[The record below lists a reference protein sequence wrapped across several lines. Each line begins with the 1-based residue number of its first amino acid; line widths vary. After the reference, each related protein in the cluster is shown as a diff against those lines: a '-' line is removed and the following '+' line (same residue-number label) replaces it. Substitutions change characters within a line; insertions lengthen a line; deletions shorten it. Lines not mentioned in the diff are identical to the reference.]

1 LGATQFLRP
10 WKRDERKMLFE
21 IDLRIIDALW
31 FILPAYFANSI
42 PVNVSK
48 IKMLEWLGKPID
60 ESREFLGHRIF
71 GDGKTWRGLF
81 FGVAGGTLA
90 GLIQQNIHLDAQV
103 FLRSLLGNS
112 LLTLPQMT
120 VELAFILALGA
131 LLGDMVASFI
141 KRQSGLERGDP
152 APLLDQLD
160 FVFGAV
166 FLSWLLIRS
175 INYERFYALIIITPV
190 IHVIGNIIAWMLK
203 LKKSPW

>member
-1 LGATQFLRP
+1 
-10 WKRDERKMLFE
+10 MIFE
-21 IDLRIIDALW
+21 IDLRVIDALW

-48 IKMLEWLGKPID
+48 IKRLKWLGKPID
-60 ESREFLGHRIF
+60 GNKEFFGHRIF
-71 GDGKTWRGLF
+71 GDGKTWRGLI
-81 FGVAGGTLA
+81 FGVGGGTLV
-90 GLIQQNIHLDAQV
+90 GLIQQNIHLDAEV
-103 FLRSLLGNS
+103 FLRSLLGKGYFI
-112 LLTLPQMT
+112 LPQMT

-141 KRQSGLERGDP
+141 KRQSGLKRGDP

-175 INYERFYALIIITPV
+175 INYERFYVLIIITPV
-190 IHVIGNIIAWMLK
+190 IHVLGNIIAWLLK